1 MNTNISAIIGAAKVE
16 AIQLLR
22 SPLLVV
28 LTGIQA
34 ITFLILV
41 SLFGLTG
48 SMAPTALVNY
58 DQGSYSKSLIQNL
71 QSAHHSFRLEPM
83 SSDEATKELA
93 QGKLVAEIIIPSG
106 FSQTIINGGT
116 ASLTVNVDNID
127 TDMTHDIQRALPSAI
142 SHFANQQEF
151 PNIHVTVSEHDLIN
165 HDTSYISYLIV
176 SALALDAFVVAGIL
190 SAVSAAREFELGTV
204 KLLWLAPVHPIFP
217 FIGRMI
223 TTDIFAMASMI
234 GSGLIVVA
242 GYNVHLLH
250 PFEMCAALSVCVFIC
265 GCAGT
270 MLGTALKR
278 VLPVSSLIFGLAI
291 PFYVSSGALE
301 PERFDGN
308 FMWYA
313 GHISPLYY
321 AVGFLEHAAYG
332 FQVTPEPIFLDV
344 IMLFVWAIAM
354 MLLTGY
360 ILQRKLVI

>member
-1 MNTNISAIIGAAKVE
+1 
-16 AIQLLR
+16 
-22 SPLLVV
+22 
-28 LTGIQA
+28 
-34 ITFLILV
+34 
-41 SLFGLTG
+41 
-48 SMAPTALVNY
+48 MAPTALVNY

-71 QSAHHSFRLEPM
+71 QSAHHSFRLEAM
-83 SSDEATKELA
+83 SNDEATKELA

-106 FSQTIINGGT
+106 FSQTIFNGGT
-116 ASLTVNVDNID
+116 APLTVNVDNID

-142 SHFANQQEF
+142 SHFANQQKF

-190 SAVSAAREFELGTV
+190 SAVSAAREFEMGTV
-204 KLLWLAPVHPIFP
+204 KLLRLAPVHPIFP

-223 TTDIFAMASMI
+223 ATDIFAMASMI
-234 GSGLIVVA
+234 VSGLIVVV
-242 GYNVHLLH
+242 GYHVHPLH
-250 PFEMCAALSVCVFIC
+250 PVEMCVALSVCVFIC
-265 GCAGT
+265 GCVGT

-278 VLPVSSLIFGLAI
+278 VLAVSSLIFGLSL
-291 PFYVSSGALE
+291 PFYVSSGSLE

-332 FQVTPEPIFLDV
+332 FQVTPEPVFLDV
-344 IMLFVWAIAM
+344 VMLFVWAIAM

-360 ILQRKLVI
+360 IVQRKLVI